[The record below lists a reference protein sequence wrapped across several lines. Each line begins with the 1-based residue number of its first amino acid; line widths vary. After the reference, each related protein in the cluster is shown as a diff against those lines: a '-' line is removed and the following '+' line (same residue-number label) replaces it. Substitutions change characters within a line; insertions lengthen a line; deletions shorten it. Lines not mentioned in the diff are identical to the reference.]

1 MTIRKI
7 VMKKIALY
15 QPRHNNAT
23 PTGLGH
29 IYLPSSLA
37 TVGSRILMAGGE
49 IAFQDGNL
57 CPLVFDQQ
65 VTGINL
71 LGAPYIPE
79 VIKLREQI
87 AASVGPDADLVLG
100 GQVLTGF
107 TREQFQRLFGGRA
120 YGGNDDA
127 VLKRLLGME
136 LARLPAPEETTMI
149 PFYEQIA
156 DADFRQ
162 YMEHEFCLYL
172 SQGCKFACEFCAA
185 NRTFRDPVTGQISVV
200 KERYRR
206 LDLVDV
212 ELEYLVTRSQRLGIS
227 HLEIYLSNLD
237 TFQTP
242 DQLKQFA
249 ELVIACKRKHP
260 GFTFRLRGLSTAAA
274 FMDTYRDDPSVITAM
289 VDAGLWSIGFG
300 VDGTSKA
307 VWKSIKK
314 GHNQIDQC
322 IDAIRLTREAF
333 AITPEVFMVVGH
345 ATDTPDTLRD
355 DVEFILDMADC
366 YGASPRPYVAK
377 SIVPGNS
384 GWRDPAH
391 AALVEQLLT
400 DPHYF
405 QVLDYA
411 ALPTSLTHPDPQ
423 MRAEITKVFLMMTTI
438 PGNTTN
444 VVYPNSPDEDERGN
458 RLYRRLNQ
466 GKVDR

>member
-1 MTIRKI
+1 
-7 VMKKIALY
+7 MKKIALY
-15 QPRHNNAT
+15 QPRHNHAALVG
-23 PTGLGH
+23 PGH
-29 IYLPSSLA
+29 VYLPSSLA

-57 CPLVFDQQ
+57 RPLVFDQQ

-71 LGAPYIPE
+71 VGAPYIPE

-87 AASVGPDADLVLG
+87 MASVGPDADLVLG

-107 TREQFQRLFGGRA
+107 TREQFQRLFGGHA
-120 YGGNDDA
+120 YDGNDDA

-136 LARLPAPEETTMI
+136 LSRLPPPEETSMI
-149 PFYEQIA
+149 PFYEQIS
-156 DADFRQ
+156 DADFHQ

-185 NRTFRDPVTGQISVV
+185 NRTFRDPVTGSISVV

-206 LDLVDV
+206 LDLVDA
-212 ELEYLVTRSQRLGIS
+212 ELDYLVARSRRLGIS

-249 ELVIACKRKHP
+249 EIVIACKRRYP
-260 GFTFRLRGLSTAAA
+260 GFAFRLRGLSTAAT
-274 FMDTYRDDPSVITAM
+274 FMETYRTDPSVITAM

-300 VDGTSKA
+300 VDGTSKE

-314 GHNQIDQC
+314 GHNHIDQC
-322 IDAIRLTREAF
+322 IEAIRLTREEF
-333 AITPEVFMVVGH
+333 GITPEVFMVVGH
-345 ATDTPDTLRD
+345 ATDTPDTLRG
-355 DVEFILDMADC
+355 DVEFILDMADY
-366 YGASPRPYVAK
+366 YGAAPRPYVAK

-400 DPHYF
+400 KPQYF
-405 QVLDYA
+405 QV
-411 ALPTSLTHPDPQ
+411 
-423 MRAEITKVFLMMTTI
+423 
-438 PGNTTN
+438 
-444 VVYPNSPDEDERGN
+444 
-458 RLYRRLNQ
+458 
-466 GKVDR
+466 